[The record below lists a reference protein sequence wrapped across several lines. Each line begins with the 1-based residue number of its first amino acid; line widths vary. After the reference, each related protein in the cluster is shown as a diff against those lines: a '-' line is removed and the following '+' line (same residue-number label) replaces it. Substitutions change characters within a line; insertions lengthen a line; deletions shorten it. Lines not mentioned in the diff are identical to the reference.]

1 MRKNILLKIL
11 FLLIIS
17 LSFGA
22 SCTKDDPPPPT
33 PPPPPPIEGIDIQI
47 EFQGLPEDMKF
58 YIDVLTLLDKDKQ
71 VLASF
76 RNEYKYPLGIYH
88 VPYSYWDKVLNQKV
102 YILIAGV
109 RMYDSQFYQSSTI
122 RRAID
127 PLLPLPAINK
137 IVVVLEPDLLIPQE
151 EIDP

>member
-1 MRKNILLKIL
+1 MKNSLYL
-11 FLLIIS
+11 FLAFVLVA
-17 LSFGA
+17 LLGA
-22 SCTKDDPPPPT
+22 SSCTKDDPPPPT

-47 EFQGLPEDMKF
+47 EFQGLPEDMRF
-58 YIDVLTLLDKDKQ
+58 TIDVLTLLDKDKQ
-71 VLASF
+71 VLVGFS
-76 RNEYKYPLGIYH
+76 YKYQYPLGIYH

-102 YILIAGV
+102 YILIVGA
-109 RMYDSQFYQSSTI
+109 RMYDSQYYRSSTI

>member
-58 YIDVLTLLDKDKQ
+58 HIDVLTLFDKDMQ
-71 VLASF
+71 GLVDF
-76 RNEYKYPLGIYH
+76 YYQFKYPLGIYQ

-102 YILIAGV
+102 YILIVGY
-109 RMYDSQFYQSSTI
+109 RMYDSQYYRSSTI